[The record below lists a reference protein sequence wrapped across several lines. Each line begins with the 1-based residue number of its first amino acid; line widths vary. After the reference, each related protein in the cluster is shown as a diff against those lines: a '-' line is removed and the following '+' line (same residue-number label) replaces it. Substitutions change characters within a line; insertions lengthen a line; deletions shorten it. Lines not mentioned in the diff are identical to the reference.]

1 MCICSQIKYK
11 IRNIRILLYFLVLDS
26 CINIAVLY
34 NLFSISKTP
43 IVSSLES
50 GFFNIFAY
58 VSVRFY

>member
-11 IRNIRILLYFLVLDS
+11 IRNIRILHYFLVLDS

-34 NLFSISKTP
+34 NLFSIAKAP
-43 IVSSLES
+43 IVSGLES
-50 GFFNIFAY
+50 SFFNIFAY